1 MKTGV
6 LGLVVGLLLGVFA
19 GMMWRSQGAPGD
31 AAKPAAM
38 QVAAQAAAPAVAP
51 PASAQPQPPQQQQPL
66 ASATVFKVP
75 LEDSPSKGKADALV
89 TMVEFTDFQCPFC
102 ARANA
107 TVKQLQED
115 YGDKLRVVIKNNAL
129 PFHPRAKPAAIAAQA
144 AHAQG
149 KFFEYHDKL
158 FANQKALEDADF
170 ETYAKELGLDMK
182 RFKQSLADPKLAAI
196 VDRDQ
201 ALAMS
206 FSAGGTPSF
215 FVNGRFFSGAQ
226 SLDYFKAVIDE
237 ELNRAQ
243 ALVKEGVKPS
253 DLYASIISQGAT
265 TRLPPEPPPAK
276 VELGQ
281 APVKGPANAPVTLV
295 AFSDFEC
302 PFCSRAA
309 LTVRQLEQEYQ
320 GKLRVA
326 FKHQPLANHPNALP
340 AATASLAAH
349 EQGKFW
355 EMHDKLFANQTK
367 LDRASLEGYAKELGL
382 DMAKFKEAMDSNKFQ
397 AHIAADSAHGSEIG
411 AGGTP
416 TFFVNGRK
424 IVGAKPIEVFRK
436 MVDEE
441 LRKAGVAAAG
451 TP

>member
-6 LGLVVGLLLGVFA
+6 LGLVLGLLLGVGA
-19 GMMWRSQGAPGD
+19 GRMMWGSSTPAD
-31 AAKPAAM
+31 AAKPAT
-38 QVAAQAAAPAVAP
+38 AQAATAPTAAP
-51 PASAQPQPPQQQQPL
+51 PAPEQQPQQAQRPL
-66 ASATVFKVP
+66 APPTVFKVP
-75 LEDSPSKGKADALV
+75 LEDSPSVGKADALV

-102 ARANA
+102 ARASA

-115 YGDKLRVVIKNNAL
+115 YGDKLRLVIKHNAL
-129 PFHPRAKPAAIAAQA
+129 PFHPRARPAAIAAMA
-144 AHAQG
+144 AHEQG
-149 KFFEYHDKL
+149 KFIQYHDKL
-158 FANQKALEDADF
+158 FANQKALEDADLK
-170 ETYAKELGLDMK
+170 TYAKELGLDMK
-182 RFKQSLADPKLAAI
+182 RFEKALADPKLAQL

-226 SLDYFKAVIDE
+226 SLDYFKAIIDE
-237 ELNRAQ
+237 ELAKAQ
-243 ALVKEGVKPS
+243 MLVKEGVKPS
-253 DLYASIISQGAT
+253 ELYASIIAQGAT
-265 TRLPPEPPPAK
+265 SRLPPEPAPVK
-276 VELGQ
+276 VDLGP
-281 APVKGPANAPVTLV
+281 APVKGPEQAPVTLV

-309 LTVRQLEQEYQ
+309 NTVKQLEEEYR

-326 FKHQPLANHPNALP
+326 FKHQPLANHPNAKP

-355 EMHDKLFANQTK
+355 EFHDKLFANQAA
-367 LDRASLEGYAKELGL
+367 LDRASLERYAQELGL
-382 DMAKFKEAMDSNKFQ
+382 DMAKFKAAMDSNKFE
-397 AHIAADSAHGSEIG
+397 AHISADSAQGSQIG

-436 MVDEE
+436 MIDEE
-441 LRKAGVAAAG
+441 LRKAGVAAA

>member
-1 MKTGV
+1 MKNGV
-6 LGLVVGLLLGVFA
+6 LGLVVGLLVGVGA
-19 GMMWRSQGAPGD
+19 GRVMWGSSTPAE
-31 AAKPAAM
+31 AAKPAS
-38 QVAAQAAAPAVAP
+38 AQAAAPAVAP
-51 PASAQPQPPQQQQPL
+51 PAQQQQQQQKPL
-66 ASATVFKVP
+66 ASSTVFKVP
-75 LEDSPSKGKADALV
+75 LEDSPSMGKADALV

-102 ARANA
+102 ARASA

-115 YGDKLRVVIKNNAL
+115 YGDKLRVVIKHNAL
-129 PFHPRAKPAAIAAQA
+129 PFHPRARPAAIAAMA
-144 AHAQG
+144 AHEQG

-158 FANQKALEDADF
+158 FANQKALEDADL

-182 RFKQSLADPKLAAI
+182 RFKKALADPKLAQA

-237 ELNRAQ
+237 ELTRAQ
-243 ALVKEGVKPS
+243 MLVKEGVKPAE
-253 DLYASIISQGAT
+253 LYTSIISQGAT
-265 TRLPPEPPPAK
+265 SRLPPEPAAVK
-276 VELGQ
+276 VDLGP
-281 APVKGPANAPVTLV
+281 APVKGPQDAPVTVV

-309 LTVRQLEQEYQ
+309 LTVRQLEEEYK

-326 FKHQPLANHPNALP
+326 FKHQPLSNHPNARP

-355 EMHDKLFANQTK
+355 EFHDKLFANQTA
-367 LDRASLEGYAKELGL
+367 LDRASLERYAQELGL
-382 DMAKFKEAMDSNKFQ
+382 DMAKFKEAMDTNKFE
-397 AHIAADSAHGSEIG
+397 AHISADSAQGTEIG

-436 MVDEE
+436 VVDEE
-441 LRKAGVAAAG
+441 LRKAGVAAA

>member
-19 GMMWRSQGAPGD
+19 GMMWRSQGAPVD
-31 AAKPAAM
+31 AAKPAAT
-38 QVAAQAAAPAVAP
+38 QVVAQAAAPAVAP
-51 PASAQPQPPQQQQPL
+51 PAPAPQEQQQQQPL
-66 ASATVFKVP
+66 ASTTVFKVP

-102 ARANA
+102 GRASA

-115 YGDKLRVVIKNNAL
+115 YGNKLRVVIKNNPL
-129 PFHPRAKPAAIAAQA
+129 PFHPRARPSALAAMAAA
-144 AHAQG
+144 EQG
-149 KFFEYHDKL
+149 KYFEYHDKL
-158 FANQKALEDADF
+158 FANQKALEDADL
-170 ETYAKELGLDMK
+170 ETYAKEVGLDIK
-182 RFKQSLADPKLAAI
+182 RFKKSLADPKVAAI

-243 ALVKEGVKPS
+243 MMVQEGVKPS
-253 DLYASIISQGAT
+253 DLYASITSQGAT
-265 TRLPPEPPPAK
+265 TRLPPEPPAVK
-276 VELGQ
+276 VDLGQ

-326 FKHQPLANHPNALP
+326 FKHQPLPNHPNAMP
-340 AATASLAAH
+340 AATASLAAN

-382 DMAKFKEAMDSNKFQ
+382 DMARFKEAMDSNKFQ
-397 AHIAADSAHGSEIG
+397 AHIAADSSHGTEIG

-436 MVDEE
+436 MIDEE
-441 LRKAGVAAAG
+441 LRKGGVAAAG

>member
-6 LGLVVGLLLGVFA
+6 LGLVLGLLLGVSA
-19 GMMWRSQGAPGD
+19 GYVTWGSSTPSEAS
-31 AAKPAAM
+31 KPAT
-38 QVAAQAAAPAVAP
+38 AQAAAPTVAP
-51 PASAQPQPPQQQQPL
+51 AAPQQPQQQQPL
-66 ASATVFKVP
+66 ASTTIYKVP

-89 TMVEFTDFQCPFC
+89 TLVEFTDFQCPFC
-102 ARANA
+102 SRASA

-115 YGDKLRVVIKNNAL
+115 YGDTLRVVIKHNAL
-129 PFHPRAKPAAIAAQA
+129 PFHPRARPAAIASMA
-144 AHAQG
+144 AHEQG

-182 RFKQSLADPKLAAI
+182 RFKKSLADPKLAAA

-237 ELNRAQ
+237 ELARAQ
-243 ALVKEGVKPS
+243 MMVKEGVKPA

-265 TRLPPEPPPAK
+265 SRLPPEPPAVK
-276 VELGQ
+276 VDLGP

-355 EMHDKLFANQTK
+355 EMHDKMFANQTK
-367 LDRASLEGYAKELGL
+367 LDRASLEAYAKELGL
-382 DMAKFKEAMDSNKFQ
+382 DMAKFKAAMDSNKFQ
-397 AHIAADSAHGSEIG
+397 EHIVADSAQGSQIG

-424 IVGAKPIEVFRK
+424 IVGAKPIETFRK
-436 MVDEE
+436 MIDEE
-441 LRKAGVAAAG
+441 LRKAGVAAAA
-451 TP
+451 P

>member
-19 GMMWRSQGAPGD
+19 GMTWRPSVPAD
-31 AAKPAAM
+31 AARPAT
-38 QVAAQAAAPAVAP
+38 AQAAAPAPAPAVAP
-51 PASAQPQPPQQQQPL
+51 PAQQPQQPQQPQQL
-66 ASATVFKVP
+66 ASSTVFKVP
-75 LEDSPSKGKADALV
+75 LEDSPTQGKADALV

-115 YGDKLRVVIKNNAL
+115 YGDKLRLVVKHNAL
-129 PFHPRAKPAAIAAQA
+129 PFHPRAKPAAIAAMA
-144 AHAQG
+144 AHEQG
-149 KFFEYHDKL
+149 KFWQYHDKL
-158 FANQKALEDADF
+158 FANQKALEDADL
-170 ETYAKELGLDMK
+170 ETYATELKLDMK
-182 RFKQSLADPKLAAI
+182 RFKKSLADPKLAAL

-201 ALAMS
+201 QLAMS

-226 SLDYFKAVIDE
+226 SLDFFKAVIDE
-237 ELNRAQ
+237 ELARAQ
-243 ALVKEGVKPS
+243 QLVKQGVKPA
-253 DLYASIISQGAT
+253 DVYATITSQGAIS
-265 TRLPPEPPPAK
+265 RLPPEPPPAK

-302 PFCSRAA
+302 PFCSKAA

-326 FKHQPLANHPNALP
+326 FKHQPLANHPNAMP

-367 LDRASLEGYAKELGL
+367 LDRASLESYAKELGL
-382 DMAKFKEAMDSNKFQ
+382 DMGKFKAAMDSNKFQ

-424 IVGAKPIEVFRK
+424 IVGAKPIEMFRK
-436 MVDEE
+436 MIDEE
-441 LRKAGVAAAG
+441 LRKGSVAAAG

>member
-6 LGLVVGLLLGVFA
+6 LGLVLGLLLGVGA
-19 GMMWRSQGAPGD
+19 GRMMWGSSTPAE
-31 AAKPAAM
+31 AAKPAST
-38 QVAAQAAAPAVAP
+38 QVAAPALAP
-51 PASAQPQPPQQQQPL
+51 PAQPQQPQQPQQL
-66 ASATVFKVP
+66 ASSTVFKVP

-89 TMVEFTDFQCPFC
+89 TLVEFTDFQCPFC
-102 ARANA
+102 ARASA

-115 YGDKLRVVIKNNAL
+115 YGDKLRVVIKHNAL
-129 PFHPRAKPAAIAAQA
+129 PFHPRAKPAAIASMA
-144 AHAQG
+144 AHEQG

-158 FANQKALEDADF
+158 FANQKALEDADL
-170 ETYAKELGLDMK
+170 ETYAKEVGLDMK
-182 RFKQSLADPKLAAI
+182 RFKKSLADPKLAAV

-201 ALAMS
+201 TLAMS

-226 SLDYFKAVIDE
+226 SMDYFKAVIDE
-237 ELNRAQ
+237 ELARAQ
-243 ALVKEGVKPS
+243 MLVKEGVKPAE
-253 DLYASIISQGAT
+253 LYTSIISQGAT
-265 TRLPPEPPPAK
+265 SRLPPEPPP
-276 VELGQ
+276 VMVDLGP
-281 APVKGPANAPVTLV
+281 APVKGPQDAPVTVV
-295 AFSDFEC
+295 AFSDFQC

-309 LTVRQLEQEYQ
+309 NTVKQLEEEYK

-326 FKHQPLANHPNALP
+326 FKHQPLANHENARP

-355 EMHDKLFANQTK
+355 EFHDKLFANQTA
-367 LDRASLEGYAKELGL
+367 LDRASLERYAQELGL
-382 DMAKFKEAMDSNKFQ
+382 DMGKFKAAMDSNKFE
-397 AHIAADSAHGSEIG
+397 AHIAADSAQGSQIG

-441 LRKAGVAAAG
+441 LRKAGVAAA